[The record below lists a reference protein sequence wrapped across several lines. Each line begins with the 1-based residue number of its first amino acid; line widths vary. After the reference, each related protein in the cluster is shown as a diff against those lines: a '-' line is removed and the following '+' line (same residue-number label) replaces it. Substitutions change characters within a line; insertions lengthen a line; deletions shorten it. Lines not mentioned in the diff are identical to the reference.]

1 MAGYRFAVV
10 VSRFNEEITEGLL
23 QGARERLAEASVPEE
38 NVTIIR
44 VPGAFEIPIAGQRLG
59 ESGEYDAV
67 ICLGC
72 VIKGE
77 TMHFEY
83 IAEATSHGIMQAAAA
98 TGIPMAFGVLTTLT
112 EEQAL
117 ERSAQLN
124 RAYKTFQN
132 PSETIRYV
140 LLLKGLMEE
149 DEKYELS
156 PGFLME
162 VLEINEQLMEADDPE
177 TRAGLQ
183 LAIDQ
188 LQSEIY
194 APVKEIVEH
203 YQEGV
208 TSEKELLQVKE
219 YYYQQKYLDRIRR
232 ELAAA

>member
-23 QGARERLAEASVPEE
+23 QGARERLAEASVPDE

-117 ERSAQLN
+117 ERSRSGPDN
-124 RAYKTFQN
+124 
-132 PSETIRYV
+132 
-140 LLLKGLMEE
+140 KGREAAGAALDMAKLFRKL
-149 DEKYELS
+149 DE
-156 PGFLME
+156 
-162 VLEINEQLMEADDPE
+162 
-177 TRAGLQ
+177 
-183 LAIDQ
+183 AI
-188 LQSEIY
+188 
-194 APVKEIVEH
+194 
-203 YQEGV
+203 GG
-208 TSEKELLQVKE
+208 
-219 YYYQQKYLDRIRR
+219 
-232 ELAAA
+232 